1 MSGPMTDNPGIPA
14 AAERQLTLRR
24 DGTGVWAISSEALL
38 GSEGRVAIVHAGESY
53 QLRVTRQN
61 KLILTK

>member
-1 MSGPMTDNPGIPA
+1 MDVRFTQEGPV
-14 AAERQLTLRR
+14 ERTVALRR
-24 DGTGVWAISSEALL
+24 DARGAWWVSSHDLL
-38 GSEGRVAIVHAGESY
+38 GREGRVAIVHEGESY

>member
-1 MSGPMTDNPGIPA
+1 MDAQLPQEAPV
-14 AAERQLTLRR
+14 ERTVALHR
-24 DGTGVWAISSEALL
+24 DDRGAWWASSRELL
-38 GSEGRVAIVHAGESY
+38 GREGRVAIVHEGESY

>member
-1 MSGPMTDNPGIPA
+1 MDARPPLESPV
-14 AAERQLTLRR
+14 ERMVALRR
-24 DGTGVWAISSEALL
+24 DDRGAWWVSSRELL
-38 GSEGRVAIVHAGESY
+38 GPEGRVAIVHEGQSY